1 MQEKIAT
8 EGVIRTA
15 CLKDFPRM
23 LALNSQSVHFLSP
36 LNSQRLAHLHNQAA
50 YRKIIEVDGQVQ
62 AFLLAFRQG
71 ANYDSPNYIWFS
83 QRYHSF
89 CYIDRVVVQQDY
101 RRQGFAAALYD
112 DLLRSVCEGEKAPI
126 TCEIDIMP
134 ANPGSL
140 AFHDGYGFIEVGRQW
155 LYDGKKQV
163 SLRER
168 RCP

>member
-8 EGVIRTA
+8 
-15 CLKDFPRM
+15 
-23 LALNSQSVHFLSP
+23 
-36 LNSQRLAHLHNQAA
+36 
-50 YRKIIEVDGQVQ
+50 
-62 AFLLAFRQG
+62 
-71 ANYDSPNYIWFS
+71 FS
-83 QRYHSF
+83 QRYDSF
-89 CYIDRVVVQQDY
+89 CYIDRVVVQLEH

-112 DLLRSVCEGEKAPI
+112 DLLRSVCEGEQAPI

-140 AFHDGYGFIEVGRQW
+140 AFHDGYGFIEVGQEW
-155 LYDGKKQV
+155 LYGGKKQV

>member
-1 MQEKIAT
+1 MQEKIVV
-8 EGVIRTA
+8 EPVIRTA
-15 CLKDFPRM
+15 CSQDFPTM
-23 LALNSQSVHFLSP
+23 LALNSQSVHFLSH
-36 LNSQRLAHLHNQAA
+36 LSSRRLEHLHNQAA
-50 YRKIIEVDGQVQ
+50 YRKIVEVDSRVQ

-71 ANYDSPNYIWFS
+71 ADYDSPNYVWFS
-83 QRYHSF
+83 QRYASF
-89 CYIDRVVVQQDY
+89 CYIDRVVVQQEH

-112 DLLRSVCEGEKAPI
+112 DLLRSVCEKEKVPI

-134 ANPGSL
+134 ANPHSL
-140 AFHDGYGFIEVGRQW
+140 SFHDGYGFVEVGKQW